1 MHRRIDNVLTTP
13 VLLTAWI
20 KNALMPS
27 ASVWKSVRFLSL
39 LLVGMVI
46 LFLLCLNA
54 LWHVTAPH
62 RALASFNAGD
72 FNRSAEI
79 FASYDGAAARY
90 NAANAWYRAGEY
102 EHALQLYSA
111 LEPADPP
118 AAARIWFNRGD
129 TLVRL
134 KEYAKA
140 REAFARSLALHFDNE
155 ALENMMHILD
165 AEEQDHMLTGRQ
177 EGKKRAQEQEESASE
192 QAQRKRKEG
201 GGSEQQSQAER
212 SRDAGGE
219 GKKAARDP
227 QLDFSDKGGSRLSS
241 KQYELINQRSVHET
255 KPW

>member
-1 MHRRIDNVLTTP
+1 MRRRIDNVLLTP
-13 VLLTAWI
+13 ALLAAWTKSVLI
-20 KNALMPS
+20 PS
-27 ASVWKSVRFLSL
+27 AEAWKSVRFLAL
-39 LLVGMVI
+39 LLAGLVI

-54 LWHVTAPH
+54 LWHVAAPH
-62 RALASFNAGD
+62 RALARFNAGD
-72 FNRSAEI
+72 FNRSAET
-79 FASYDGAAARY
+79 FASYGGAAARY

-102 EHALQLYSA
+102 ERALQLYSA
-111 LEPADPP
+111 LEPADPL

-155 ALENMMHILD
+155 ALENMMYILD

-177 EGKKRAQEQEESASE
+177 EGEKRAQEQEESASKQGE
-192 QAQRKRKEG
+192 QKRKEG

-219 GKKAARDP
+219 GKKAAREP